1 MSTASQNRP
10 NYMAVLEF
18 VDRPAFPVPADD
30 LAEAEYL
37 AVAAAGE
44 LAGLCR
50 VPVYVWEGPEEEY
63 VLLQTLTLEG
73 CEPAPVT

>member
-30 LAEAEYL
+30 LAEAEDL
-37 AVAAAGE
+37 AVAAATE

-50 VPVYVWEGPEEEY
+50 VPVYAWAGPEEEY
-63 VLLQTLTLEG
+63 TLLQTLTLDG
-73 CEPAPVT
+73 CDPAAVT